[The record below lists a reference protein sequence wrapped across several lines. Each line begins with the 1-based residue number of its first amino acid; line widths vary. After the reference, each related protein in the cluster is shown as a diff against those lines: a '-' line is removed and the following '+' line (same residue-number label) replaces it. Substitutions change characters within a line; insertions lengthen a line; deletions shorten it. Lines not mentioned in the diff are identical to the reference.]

1 MSARVGID
9 NYFVQVP
16 DWITD
21 SSVSD
26 GAYRLYAV
34 LTTYARQGGS
44 CYPSRSTLAKRLR
57 KSDRSIDGYL
67 KELIAAD
74 AVKVRKRRNK
84 DNRKMWDSN
93 EYMLITAPPKS
104 TEVAKQASLGGEAGF
119 ARGGEES
126 CAEVAKQASHEP
138 EVLNQNKHN
147 QKKSGAE
154 GALFEGFWA
163 AYPATRKG
171 GKHGTKGAHSAY
183 TRLAKEL
190 TEQGILDRLEHYKR
204 TRAKAERSG
213 EFVPTVP
220 YATTWLNQHRWDD
233 FGEYK
238 PGPVELTA
246 DEVNQILGPDHWAP
260 ESPDGG
266 FQTVEEELEWRQAA
280 YAARLEERKQRAKE
294 VMTGGTV
301 RQDS

>member
-44 CYPSRSTLAKRLR
+44 CYASRGTLAKRLG
-57 KSDRSIDGYL
+57 KSDKAVDRYM
-67 KELIAAD
+67 KELVSERM
-74 AVKVRKRRNK
+74 VKVQRRRHK
-84 DNRKMWDSN
+84 DNPKLWDSN
-93 EYMLITAPPKS
+93 EYLLITAQPEAQGVPPQMSLGTPVDVARGTPKS
-104 TEVAKQASLGGEAGF
+104 VQG
-119 ARGGEES
+119 
-126 CAEVAKQASHEP
+126 VPPQMSHKP
-138 EVLNQNKHN
+138 EVLNQNTHN
-147 QKKSGAE
+147 QKKRGAE
-154 GALFEGFWA
+154 GALFEDFWA

-220 YATTWLNQHRWDD
+220 YATTWLNQRRWDD

-260 ESPDGG
+260 ESPDDG
-266 FQTVEEELEWRQAA
+266 FQTVEEELQWRQAA